1 MLKKLSDLFRSRPMT
16 EKESDIERLF
26 FFNAGQERTHVDITD
41 DQIKMLLRLA
51 SLGIDYEQLKH
62 ILRHG
67 I

>member
-1 MLKKLSDLFRSRPMT
+1 MLQKLLDLFRTRPMT

-26 FFNAGQERTHVDITD
+26 FFNSGLDKTPVDITD

-51 SLGIDYEQLKH
+51 SLGIDYEQLKY